1 MRKGDDMSVTLL
13 VLAAGLGTRFKGGIK
28 QLTPVGE
35 NGELLMEYS
44 AADAAAAGADRVIFI
59 IRRDIR
65 EQFDF
70 LIGSRLSKYMK
81 VECCYQDINALPC
94 GFSCPEGRTK
104 PWGTVHAVLSAKELI
119 DGPFI
124 VINADDYYGRQ
135 AYADICGFLTDPE
148 RKKGEQ
154 CMGGFVLGNTLSSAG
169 AVTRGICSSDESG
182 MLSSVEETYLVSRGT
197 DGGIS
202 GERNGKRIALCEDS
216 IASMNMWGFGKEI
229 MPMLEEHFAGF
240 LRNMSVGADR
250 ECAEMALPFAVDRL
264 IRNGDI
270 SVKIIPTGDRW
281 YGMTH
286 SEDIAEIKEAFSDMI
301 RKGVYPSP
309 LFGETREKNLI

>member
-1 MRKGDDMSVTLL
+1 MSVTLL

-28 QLTPVGE
+28 QLTPVGA

-65 EQFDF
+65 EQFDL

-81 VECCYQDINALPC
+81 VECCYQDISALPD

-135 AYADICGFLTDPE
+135 AYTDICGFLTDPG
-148 RKKGEQ
+148 RKPGEQ
-154 CMGGFVLGNTLSSAG
+154 CMGGFVLKNTLSSAG
-169 AVTRGICSSDESG
+169 TVTRGLCCADANG
-182 MLSSVEETYLVSRGT
+182 MLSSVEETYSVLKGA
-197 DGGIS
+197 DGVIS
-202 GERNGKRIALCEDS
+202 GERNGKRIVLREDS

-229 MPMLEEHFAGF
+229 MPMLEECFVKF
-240 LRNMSVGADR
+240 LRDTFGSADMER
-250 ECAEMALPFAVDRL
+250 AEMALPFAVDRL
-264 IRNGDI
+264 ISEGDI
-270 SVKIIPTGDRW
+270 SVKVIPTGDRW

-286 SEDIAEIKEAFSDMI
+286 SEDIPEIKEAFSEMI
-301 RKGVYPSP
+301 RKGIYPSP
-309 LFGETREKNLI
+309 LFGYAR

>member
-1 MRKGDDMSVTLL
+1 MSVTLL

-70 LIGSRLSKYMK
+70 LIGSRLSKYMR

-135 AYADICGFLTDPE
+135 AYADICGFLTDPQ
-148 RKKGEQ
+148 RKSGEQ
-154 CMGGFVLGNTLSSAG
+154 CMGGFVLRNTLSSAG
-169 AVTRGICSSDESG
+169 TVTRGICSVDKNG
-182 MLSSVEETYLVSRGT
+182 MLSSVEETYLVSKGA
-197 DGGIS
+197 DGVVS
-202 GERNGKRIALCEDS
+202 GERDGKRFALCEDS

-229 MPMLEEHFAGF
+229 MPMLEERFAEF
-240 LRNMSVGADR
+240 LNDTFGGADR
-250 ECAEMALPFAVDRL
+250 ERAEMALPFAVDSL

-270 SVKIIPTGDRW
+270 SVKVIPTEDKW

-286 SEDIAEIKEAFSDMI
+286 SEDIPEIKAAFSEMI
-301 RKGVYPSP
+301 RKGIYPSP
-309 LFGETREKNLI
+309 LFGNAREKNLV